1 MKPTRRVTVIGGGI
15 TGLTAAYY
23 MQKELQA
30 REVKADIE
38 LLEGSSNFGGKIHT
52 MERDGIV
59 FEKGPDS
66 FLARKL
72 PMIELTQELGLE
84 GELVGTNPQARRNYV
99 LHQGRLHL
107 MPPGLVL
114 GIPSQIRPFLA
125 SELLTP
131 QGKQRALLDLVL
143 PAREGQDDES
153 LGDLLERRLGKEVLL
168 RIAEPLLAGI
178 YAGDT
183 YALSVKATFPQF
195 AEMERKYGSLIR
207 GTIQTV
213 GKSGSAVNLPGLPPA
228 AGQSTFL
235 TYRRGLQTIVDGL
248 VSALETANVRLRSDT
263 TAIRIAKAARGGYT
277 LTLQDGSEEHTD
289 ALIVALPSYQAGQLL
304 ERAVDASFLNNLP
317 YVSVANV
324 VLCFKRE
331 DVQFNFDGSGFV
343 IPRSE
348 GRFITA
354 CTWTS
359 VKWLHTAPN
368 DKLLLRCYVG
378 REGDEGW
385 REMTHEDIVARVR
398 QDLQEIMGIDA
409 NPLFTEVTPLLR
421 SMPQYGVGH
430 LDQVAEFR
438 RKMTEQM
445 PGVLVTG
452 AGFDGVG
459 LPDCIRQGRDTAR
472 ELADFIK
479 KID

>member
-1 MKPTRRVTVIGGGI
+1 MKSTRRITVIGGGI

-23 MQKELQA
+23 LQKELQT
-30 REVKADIE
+30 RGVTADIQ
-38 LLEGSSNFGGKIHT
+38 LLESSSSYGGKIHT

-84 GELVGTNPQARRNYV
+84 GELVGTNPEARRSYV

-131 QGKQRALLDLVL
+131 EGKQRALLDLVL
-143 PAREGQDDES
+143 PARKEQDDES

-195 AEMERKYGSLIR
+195 AEMERNYGSLIK
-207 GTIQTV
+207 GTMQTV
-213 GKSGSAVNLPGLPPA
+213 GKSGSTVNLPGLPPA
-228 AGQSTFL
+228 AGQSAFL
-235 TYRRGLQTIVDGL
+235 TYRRGLQTIVQGL
-248 VSALETANVRLRSDT
+248 VSALEAANVRLRPNT
-263 TAIRIAKAARGGYT
+263 KALRIVKAAEGGYT
-277 LTLQDGSEEHTD
+277 LTLQDGRAEHSD
-289 ALIVALPSYQAGQLL
+289 ALIVALPSYYAGELL
-304 ERAVDASFLNNLP
+304 EGEVDAGFLSNLP

-324 VLCFKRE
+324 VLCFKRD
-331 DVQFNFDGSGFV
+331 DVQFTFDGSGFV

-385 REMTHEDIVARVR
+385 RDMTQEAIIAKVR

-409 NPLFTEVTPLLR
+409 EPLFTEVTPLHR
-421 SMPQYGVGH
+421 SMPQYAVGH
-430 LDQVAEFR
+430 LEQVAQFR
-438 RKMTEQM
+438 SMMKQQM

-472 ELADFIK
+472 ELADFIQRT
-479 KID
+479 